1 MYKLSLAKCSMVCV
15 VILLMITSAC
25 VPYSKLKYFNDI
37 DELSEPV
44 VNPMKSVTISPFDKL
59 HIIVL
64 STDEQTADLLNSSS
78 SGQGSA
84 ENIKPYV
91 VDEAGNISFP
101 FVGKIQVGGMT
112 LIEAGDQISKNISS
126 IITKPV
132 VLVNFLYNKITVMG
146 EVVNQGTYQINE
158 NFINIYESLALGGG
172 LTEYA
177 DRKKVILL
185 RNDNN
190 KLMYYKLDLTTSK
203 ISTSPL
209 YYILPND
216 IIIIE
221 PLRAR
226 SFNYQNSMI
235 TTFLGALTAILSI
248 FYISSISRSN
258 PQ

>member
-1 MYKLSLAKCSMVCV
+1 
-15 VILLMITSAC
+15 
-25 VPYSKLKYFNDI
+25 
-37 DELSEPV
+37 
-44 VNPMKSVTISPFDKL
+44 
-59 HIIVL
+59 
-64 STDEQTADLLNSSS
+64 
-78 SGQGSA
+78 
-84 ENIKPYV
+84 
-91 VDEAGNISFP
+91 
-101 FVGKIQVGGMT
+101 
-112 LIEAGDQISKNISS
+112 
-126 IITKPV
+126 
-132 VLVNFLYNKITVMG
+132 MG

-216 IIIIE
+216 IIIVE

-248 FYISSISRSN
+248 FYISSITRSN